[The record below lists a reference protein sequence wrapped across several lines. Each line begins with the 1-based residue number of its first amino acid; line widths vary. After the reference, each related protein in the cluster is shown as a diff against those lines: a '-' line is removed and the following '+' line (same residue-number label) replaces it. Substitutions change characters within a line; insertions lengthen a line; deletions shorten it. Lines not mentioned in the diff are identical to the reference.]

1 MSDKDG
7 INAAGSGIGH
17 DLELIIDGEM
27 QQTYNLNSSFSYDF
41 GNYQRGTVGYSIPQ
55 LADGPHRL
63 LFRAWDVLNNSS
75 VAELTF
81 VVDSK
86 QQPSILS
93 VACTKNPAVNSTRF
107 LIRHDRAGSEL
118 DVTLQIFDPSGR
130 MLWQRSES
138 ALSAGQTYAIDW
150 DLTLSGGFP
159 LSTGVYLYRVLVAS
173 NGSTEATAARK
184 LIVIKQ

>member
-1 MSDKDG
+1 M
-7 INAAGSGIGH
+7 
-17 DLELIIDGEM
+17 
-27 QQTYNLNSSFSYDF
+27 
-41 GNYQRGTVGYSIPQ
+41 
-55 LADGPHRL
+55 
-63 LFRAWDVLNNSS
+63 
-75 VAELTF
+75 AELTF

-93 VACTKNPAVNSTRF
+93 VACTKNPAVNNTRF

-130 MLWQRSES
+130 MLWQRSETG
-138 ALSAGQTYAIDW
+138 LSSGQTYAIDW
-150 DLTLSGGFP
+150 DLTLSGGFS